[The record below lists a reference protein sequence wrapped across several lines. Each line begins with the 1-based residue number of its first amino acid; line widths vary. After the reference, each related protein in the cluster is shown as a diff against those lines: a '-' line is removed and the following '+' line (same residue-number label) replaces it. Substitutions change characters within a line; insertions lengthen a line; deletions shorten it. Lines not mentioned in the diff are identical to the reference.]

1 MAEETNFIPRK
12 VTNPND
18 FLDRKSYLCICN
30 VFCNSRAITDEIKYH
45 DKTSNIDVFIQL
57 IDESNYPIGNI
68 NSADPNY
75 FIKSYNFSNF
85 VEHWEET

>member
-30 VFCNSRAITDEIKYH
+30 VFCNSRAITDEISRLHDIATITRLGLHLHDIPHDYTILDLSKIKYH
-45 DKTSNIDVFIQL
+45 
-57 IDESNYPIGNI
+57 
-68 NSADPNY
+68 
-75 FIKSYNFSNF
+75 
-85 VEHWEET
+85 

>member
-45 DKTSNIDVFIQL
+45 DKPYFLLRRSNRKKHED
-57 IDESNYPIGNI
+57 
-68 NSADPNY
+68 
-75 FIKSYNFSNF
+75 NF
-85 VEHWEET
+85 VGVKTLPIFAQDKLHLGKTTKQAC

>member
-30 VFCNSRAITDEIKYH
+30 VFCNSRAITDGTVVVTQKLCV
-45 DKTSNIDVFIQL
+45 N
-57 IDESNYPIGNI
+57 G
-68 NSADPNY
+68 
-75 FIKSYNFSNF
+75 
-85 VEHWEET
+85 